1 MKDQAINK
9 LISIQE
15 NIKNLNTQNDIPAQI
30 VCVSKTFPLSK
41 LLPLVNFGHYHF
53 GENKVQE
60 AEEKWSELKK
70 SNENLK
76 LHMVGRLQTN
86 KVKKAV
92 QIFDF
97 IHSVDSQKLADN
109 LKKREEEINRK
120 LSYFIQINL
129 GNESQKGGVK
139 REEAESFVIY
149 CKNELKINVIG
160 LMAIPPYNE
169 KPEKYFS
176 EISVLNSSLN
186 LEHLSLGMSNDYNL
200 AIKYKSTFVRI
211 GSAILGERK
220 SINY

>member
-1 MKDQAINK
+1 M
-9 LISIQE
+9 
-15 NIKNLNTQNDIPAQI
+15 NIQNDIPAQI

-41 LLPLVNFGHYHF
+41 LLPLVNFGHHHF

-70 SNENLK
+70 SNKNLK

-160 LMAIPPYNE
+160 LMAIPPYDE

-211 GSAILGERK
+211 GSAILGERT
-220 SINY
+220 SINYYTRFF

>member
-41 LLPLVNFGHYHF
+41 LLPLVNFGHNHF

-109 LKKREEEINRK
+109 LKKEKKK
-120 LSYFIQINL
+120 LIENYLI
-129 GNESQKGGVK
+129 
-139 REEAESFVIY
+139 
-149 CKNELKINVIG
+149 
-160 LMAIPPYNE
+160 
-169 KPEKYFS
+169 
-176 EISVLNSSLN
+176 
-186 LEHLSLGMSNDYNL
+186 LS
-200 AIKYKSTFVRI
+200 K
-211 GSAILGERK
+211 
-220 SINY
+220 

>member
-15 NIKNLNTQNDIPAQI
+15 NIKNLNIQNDIPAQI